1 MATEVELDRLR
12 NALVRDPSGARL
24 GKVCEIFLNDR
35 TQKISFVTVAL
46 GPFGTREVYIPYEYI
61 DLDNGVPHTAL
72 NREILEAAPRA
83 NGLGHLTFTQEEQL
97 RAHYEAAVVAD
108 PHHPSTHD

>member
-12 NALVRDPSGARL
+12 NALVRDASGGRL

-35 TQKISFVTVAL
+35 TQKISFVTLAL
-46 GPFGTREVYIPYEYI
+46 GPFGTREIYIPYEYI
-61 DLDNGVPHTAL
+61 DLDESGPRTAVR
-72 NREILEAAPRA
+72 REILEEAPRA

-97 RAHYEAAVVAD
+97 REYYESAVIAD
-108 PHHPSTHD
+108 PHSSPHD

>member
-12 NALVRDPSGARL
+12 NATVRESSGARL

-35 TQKISFVTVAL
+35 TQKISFVTIAL
-46 GPFGTREVYIPYEYI
+46 GPFGMREVYIPYEYI
-61 DLDNGVPHTAL
+61 DLDNEGPKTSL
-72 NREILEAAPRA
+72 CREILEAAPRA

-97 RAHYEAAVVAD
+97 RSYSESAVVVD
-108 PHHPSTHD
+108 PHSTPKF

>member
-12 NALVRDPSGARL
+12 NALVRDSSGARL

-61 DLDNGVPHTAL
+61 DLDNGVPKTAL
-72 NREILEAAPRA
+72 RREILEGAPRA

-97 RAHYEAAVVAD
+97 RTYYESAVIAD
-108 PHHPSTHD
+108 PCSSPHD